1 MKKKNM
7 MRSCPNI
14 FRQKKSAI
22 IADQRLNHVIRANA
36 LGISRAV
43 HVGQHMIQTGV
54 FHMFIT
60 HCDIQASC
68 LKELTIVAPRLG
80 DSWTL
85 S

>member
-1 MKKKNM
+1 MKKNEHDEELSQYFQTKT
-7 MRSCPNI
+7 
-14 FRQKKSAI
+14 SAI

-43 HVGQHMIQTGV
+43 HEGQHMIQTGV